1 MTGSNALILPSQML
15 STQDK
20 YTDSLHLYIYRQLKA
35 EKNKK
40 YSCDIYANAEKSRT
54 FANEKRNRDKT
65 KKNPYKNLS
74 EWNKTLSMDFGTRKS
89 TLLIS

>member
-1 MTGSNALILPSQML
+1 MTSSNALILPSQML

-74 EWNKTLSMDFGTRKS
+74 EWNKTLSTDFGTKKS
-89 TLLIS
+89 T

>member
-1 MTGSNALILPSQML
+1 MQ

>member
-54 FANEKRNRDKT
+54 FANEKRNRGRWVIKVDE
-65 KKNPYKNLS
+65 LS
-74 EWNKTLSMDFGTRKS
+74 KRGLVRDHD
-89 TLLIS
+89 LHYIDV